1 MLGWNNSPKCICAR
15 KWLVH
20 LEDFGL
26 LTSYLYHA
34 LYTTIV
40 IVKHSAINR
49 FDLLD
54 EVHRSDINFYF
65 AEMDLLIWIKTRKIT
80 MWKTCPRKSS
90 ISFWT
95 YVTRER
101 LLTSPSKIMM
111 KWNNSLTSIDYRSDL
126 FHMLSVGAGGK
137 IVQKKRNKSIWSL
150 MLMWL

>member
-1 MLGWNNSPKCICAR
+1 M
-15 KWLVH
+15 H

-26 LTSYLYHA
+26 LTSYLCHA

-65 AEMDLLIWIKTRKIT
+65 AEMDLLIWIRTRKIT
-80 MWKTCPRKSS
+80 MLKTCPRKSS

-111 KWNNSLTSIDYRSDL
+111 KWNNSLTSIGATFSLVHSEDL
-126 FHMLSVGAGGK
+126 CLLLEPVA
-137 IVQKKRNKSIWSL
+137 
-150 MLMWL
+150 